1 MKQGDAVMFKP
12 KKGRPMLA
20 EVAFTPIK
28 NATKVEIIIGTDPFP
43 VDVPVSQVS
52 ACEPNGKVV
61 RSPKVRKDRASTKG
75 PGKMAPA
82 TKDKPSAKQLRTQ
95 AQGLGIKGWEDM
107 TRKELRRAIRKASS
121 NGTSADK
128 PAKAATPK
136 ETTPVTKARPKTKAA
151 AAKAKTSKSKPK
163 AAATKPKASKPK
175 VTKAAAKKAA
185 VVKSTKSTKAAI
197 PGVKDVGNGITLHD
211 GPTPKATPAVG
222 ENPFRKNS
230 NLHRVAKLLL
240 KGGVRRSLAEKLK
253 AQVDLHPYQKAK
265 KDVSLSDFD
274 KRLLL
279 GAGTMRD
286 EYGYGIQR
294 TGRGIEGRILVF
306 VPGSPN
312 DPRKKVAKKSGK
324 K

>member
-1 MKQGDAVMFKP
+1 
-12 KKGRPMLA
+12 
-20 EVAFTPIK
+20 
-28 NATKVEIIIGTDPFP
+28 
-43 VDVPVSQVS
+43 
-52 ACEPNGKVV
+52 
-61 RSPKVRKDRASTKG
+61 
-75 PGKMAPA
+75 MAPA

-128 PAKAATPK
+128 PEKAATPK
-136 ETTPVTKARPKTKAA
+136 ESTPVTKARPKTKAA
-151 AAKAKTSKSKPK
+151 AAAKAKTTKSKPK
-163 AAATKPKASKPK
+163 AAASKPKATKP
-175 VTKAAAKKAA
+175 TKAATTKAPAKKAA
-185 VVKSTKSTKAAI
+185 VVKSTKAAV

-211 GPTPKATPAVG
+211 GPTPKSTPAVG

-265 KDVSLSDFD
+265 KDVSLADFD

-312 DPRKKVAKKSGK
+312 DPRKKVAKKAAK